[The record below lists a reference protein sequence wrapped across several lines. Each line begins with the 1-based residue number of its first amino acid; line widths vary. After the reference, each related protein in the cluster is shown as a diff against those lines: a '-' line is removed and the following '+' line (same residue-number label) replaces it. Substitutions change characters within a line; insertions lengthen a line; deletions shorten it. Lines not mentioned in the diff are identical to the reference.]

1 LLKVLLLLLLLKADE
16 IKIRRLVFLSLIG
29 GSGADGSVL
38 FSVGGDGIGE
48 EKVAGLS
55 LLKRMGSFSVVK
67 SALELDENELASDD
81 VDEEMGAAWFS
92 SNWLKVE
99 KVGWDLS

>member
-1 LLKVLLLLLLLKADE
+1 M
-16 IKIRRLVFLSLIG
+16 
-29 GSGADGSVL
+29 
-38 FSVGGDGIGE
+38 GDGIGE

-81 VDEEMGAAWFS
+81 VDDEMGAAVWFS

-99 KVGWDLS
+99 NVGLDLS